1 MGCET
6 YASDYNPVSVIL
18 LKSILDYPNRFNHNK
33 ENLGLFQPQSENQFC
48 KDVKTYGDYILT
60 ELRKELEIIYNT
72 NNKNETPLCYIWSKS
87 IPCQN
92 PKCGRQIPLL
102 LQYWLAKTKSKKISL
117 FPKIVKNELTFQII
131 GNDKKAIP
139 SDFDPSKGTVSKAIA
154 TCPICHYTTD
164 ANKLRDLFNQGKSS
178 RKLMVV
184 VYYDNKKKNKQYRL
198 PEKKD
203 YDSFR
208 IAEQLLSKKI
218 RNLKKTWSFNP
229 IPDEPLPPIGTLG
242 FRIQRYGLTTWGDLF
257 NARQKL
263 VIVSIIEKI
272 HELHKILINKKTNR
286 EYADGIITYLS
297 LMVDKIASSSNEF
310 CRWQSSGEKIA
321 DMFGRQ
327 AVPMIWDYPEANILY
342 GNSRSFR
349 EMFKDVIDVLSS
361 FQLTNKPA
369 HVSNLSA
376 TNLTYPDNFFD
387 AVFTDPPY
395 YDNVPYSY
403 LSDFFY
409 VWLKRSLAKI
419 YPELFSTPLTP
430 KSYEIVAH
438 PNLKMKNVNPK
449 KYFET
454 MLMKSFTEI
463 SRVLKPNGIATIVY
477 AHKSTEGWETLIN
490 SLLGAGLVVT
500 AAWPINTE
508 MSSRLNSHGAASLA
522 SSIYMVTRKQEMKQI
537 GYYRDLKKELSS
549 YLELKLEQLW
559 SEGISGADFFISA
572 IGSAIEV
579 FGKYEKVA
587 DDSDNQISV
596 SKLLDDT
603 REIVTNYAIKQVL
616 QGDFS
621 AQISQMTRFY
631 ILWRWAYGAAKVQFD
646 DARKMAQSVGIDI
659 EHKWNKGFI
668 VKESENIRVLG
679 PDERNMKDLEKSQ
692 ELIDTLHL
700 ALLLWK
706 NKKSGELDKM
716 LTEKGLNRSDV
727 FKRVGQAISESLST
741 ESTEKR
747 WLEGFLTGFRTGN
760 SRVGTQTKLF

>member
-1 MGCET
+1 M
-6 YASDYNPVSVIL
+6 
-18 LKSILDYPNRFNHNK
+18 
-33 ENLGLFQPQSENQFC
+33 GLFQPQSENQFC
-48 KDVKTYGDYILT
+48 KDVKFYGDCILT
-60 ELRKELEIIYNT
+60 ALRKELEVIYDA
-72 NNKNETPLCYIWSKS
+72 NNKNETSLCYIWSKS

-92 PKCGRQIPLL
+92 PNCGIEIPLM
-102 LQYWLAKTKSKKISL
+102 LQYWLAKTKSKQISL
-117 FPKIVKNELTFQII
+117 FPKIVKNQLTFQII

-139 SDFDPSKGTVSKAIA
+139 SDFDPSKGTVSKAIVI
-154 TCPICHYTTD
+154 CPVCHYTTD
-164 ANKLRDLFNQGKSS
+164 AHRLRELFNQGKSS
-178 RKLMVV
+178 RKLMAV

-203 YDSFR
+203 YDSFHV
-208 IAEQLLSKKI
+208 AEQLLSKKVK
-218 RNLKKTWSFNP
+218 NLKKSWSFNP
-229 IPDEPLPPIGTLG
+229 VPDEPLPPFGTLG

-263 VIVSIIEKI
+263 ILVSFIEKI
-272 HELHKILINKKTNR
+272 HELYKILINKKTNR
-286 EYADGIITYLS
+286 EYANGIITYLS

-310 CRWQSSGEKIA
+310 CRWQSTRETIA

-327 AVPMIWDYPEANILY
+327 ALPMIWDYPETNILY
-342 GNSRSFR
+342 GKSRSFQ
-349 EMFKDVIDVLSS
+349 EMFKDVIDILSS
-361 FQLTNKPA
+361 YQLTNKPA

-409 VWLKRSLAKI
+409 VWLKRSLGKI

-430 KSYEIVAH
+430 KSHEIVAH
-438 PNLKMKNVNPK
+438 PNLKITDETPK
-449 KYFET
+449 DYFER
-454 MLMKSFTEI
+454 MLKKSFIEI
-463 SRVLKPNGIATIVY
+463 SRVLKPNGIVTIVY
-477 AHKSTEGWETLIN
+477 AHKSTAGWETLIN

-508 MSSRLNSHGAASLA
+508 MSSRLNSHGTASLA
-522 SSIYMVTRKQEMKQI
+522 SSIYMVARKQEMKQI
-537 GYYRDLKKELSS
+537 GYYRDLKYELSS

-579 FGKYEKVA
+579 FGKYKKIA
-587 DDSDNQISV
+587 DDSDNQIHV
-596 SKLLDDT
+596 SKLLEDT

-621 AQISQMTRFY
+621 VQISQMTRFY

-659 EHKWNKGFI
+659 EHKGFI
-668 VKESENIRVLG
+668 VKESESIRVLG
-679 PDERNMKDLEKSQ
+679 PEERNVEDLEKSQ
-692 ELIDTLHL
+692 ELIDILHL
-700 ALLLWK
+700 ALHLWK
-706 NKKSGELDKM
+706 NKKSEELSKM
-716 LTEKGLNRSDV
+716 LSEKGLDRSDM
-727 FKRVGQAISESLST
+727 FKRVGQAISESLPT
-741 ESTEKR
+741 GNTEKR
-747 WLEGFLTGFRTGN
+747 WLEGFLIGFRTGN
-760 SRVGTQTKLF
+760 SGIGTQAKLF